1 MSKIIKTL
9 MKQFLI
15 SIFILILIT
24 FQEVISFEAIAI
36 THDWL
41 EVPKSEYGKQVWDKL
56 SFQRNNDGSIR
67 ILSKFIPRTK
77 NDITK
82 DILYTMD
89 INCTENTFR
98 DVAVGQENFNE
109 FKNSNTDWKEANGDK
124 LILGVIDQV
133 CNFKN

>member
-1 MSKIIKTL
+1 

-41 EVPKSEYGKQVWDKL
+41 EVPKSEYGTQVWDKL

>member
-1 MSKIIKTL
+1 

-67 ILSKFIPRTK
+67 ILSKFIPSTK

-89 INCTENTFR
+89 INCSENTFR